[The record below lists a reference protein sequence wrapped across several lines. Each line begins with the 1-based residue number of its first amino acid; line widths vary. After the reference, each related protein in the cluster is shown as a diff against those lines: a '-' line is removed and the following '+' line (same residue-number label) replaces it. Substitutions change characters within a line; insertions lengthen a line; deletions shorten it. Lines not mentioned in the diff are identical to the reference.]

1 MRIVIVVHFLT
12 LIESWVNNWCA
23 EEGIPAL
30 LDKDAL
36 LRTQLITS
44 DDDPLLHGAFQSV
57 VCMEVFFRVCTD
69 FVFAISFTF
78 KWDLLITIALL
89 NQKILLFLGM

>member
-1 MRIVIVVHFLT
+1 MCIVIIVHFLT

-57 VCMEVFFRVCTD
+57 MQRHESPYGIDAKDRSC
-69 FVFAISFTF
+69 
-78 KWDLLITIALL
+78 KWH
-89 NQKILLFLGM
+89 KVSCKFLLFY